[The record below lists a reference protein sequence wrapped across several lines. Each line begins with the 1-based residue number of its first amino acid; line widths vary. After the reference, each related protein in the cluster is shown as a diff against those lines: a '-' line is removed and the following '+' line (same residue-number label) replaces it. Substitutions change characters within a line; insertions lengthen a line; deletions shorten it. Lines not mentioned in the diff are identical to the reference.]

1 MRVRGTVDFDVNI
14 SKDEAKRIAVE
25 LIEGARN
32 WLPGY
37 VIHKGNVCTV
47 KTYAT
52 SHSWDE
58 VSIVRTATDE
68 DIFTYK
74 LIQDILRA

>member
-1 MRVRGTVDFDVNI
+1 MKVRGSVDFDVNI

-25 LIEGARN
+25 LIEKARN
-32 WLPGY
+32 WSPGY
-37 VIHKGNVCTV
+37 VIHKGNVCNFE
-47 KTYAT
+47 TYNT

-58 VSIVRTATDE
+58 MTIVRAATDE